1 MNTIQHK
8 LAGIPCLIEVT
19 NYVRVAPWPGSAQT
33 CDSSDDFHGYT
44 EYEYNILDRRGR
56 KAPWLEQKSTP
67 EEKAKSEQAI
77 DDDYASPEDD
87 L

>member
-19 NYVRVAPWPGSAQT
+19 NYVRVAPWKGSAQT
-33 CDSSDDFHGYT
+33 CDSSDDYYGYT

-56 KAPWLEQKSTP
+56 KAPWLERKITP
-67 EEKAKSEQAI
+67 EEKAKIEQAI
-77 DDDYASPEDD
+77 DADYASPEDD